1 MNITKAFLKT
11 DLSINQSIEK
21 YDVDLN
27 EFNHE
32 ITLRSSTIVFITKS
46 INLK

>member
-1 MNITKAFLKT
+1 MNITRAFLKA

-21 YDVDLN
+21 YDVDSSEL
-27 EFNHE
+27 NHE

-46 INLK
+46 INLR